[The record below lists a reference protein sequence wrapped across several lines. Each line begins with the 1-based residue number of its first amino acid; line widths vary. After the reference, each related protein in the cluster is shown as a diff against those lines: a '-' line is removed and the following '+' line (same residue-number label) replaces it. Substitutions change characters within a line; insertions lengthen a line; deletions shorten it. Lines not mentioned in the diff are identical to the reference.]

1 MWDLLFFIPRYVS
14 LQLIDGVCRIVWAW
28 PSDDW
33 KTAFGILIICIE
45 FFIPVFVVLF
55 CYGRIIW
62 ALTRRINTD
71 VMRKN
76 RGMSTTADLATDKFL
91 LARRNTIK
99 TLLIVALCFIICW
112 SQNEIRYFLYNCGY
126 DMDFNSTYHQ
136 FTVLMV
142 FFNCTLNP
150 FILLSIGI
158 IKKHWRNSVVAK
170 IMVKQVT

>member
-1 MWDLLFFIPRYVS
+1 M
-14 LQLIDGVCRIVWAW
+14 CRIVWAW

-45 FFIPVFVVLF
+45 FFIPVFVFLF

-150 FILLSIGI
+150 FVYFLKYRDYQEALKKFCRCKNNGQASNINSSAMSIS
-158 IKKHWRNSVVAK
+158 NVARSP
-170 IMVKQVT
+170 